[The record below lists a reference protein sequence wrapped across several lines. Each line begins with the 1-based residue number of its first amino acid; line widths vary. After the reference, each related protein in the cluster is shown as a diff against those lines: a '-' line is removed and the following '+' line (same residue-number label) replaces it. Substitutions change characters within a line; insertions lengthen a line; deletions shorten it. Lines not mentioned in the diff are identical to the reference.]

1 MANRI
6 PDFESL
12 YDQNA
17 QMVLNLC
24 YRMVGDEQTARDL
37 AQDIWLKIFQKLDTF
52 EGKSA
57 VSTWIYRIA
66 LNHLYNFFKQEKRRK
81 WHQILEQDLRQVFTG
96 SDNSLEQRND
106 SEETGPHSRLE
117 KKERE
122 KIVWRC
128 IQQLPPKQ
136 RIPLILFRYEALSYQ
151 EIATVL
157 NISLQ
162 AVESR
167 LHRAKR
173 KLQKLLE
180 PFLDEM

>member
-1 MANRI
+1 MEKKKK
-6 PDFESL
+6 DFEL
-12 YDQNA
+12 IYDQNA

-24 YRMVGDEQTARDL
+24 YRMTGDEQSARDL

-66 LNHLYNFFKQEKRRK
+66 LNHIYNYFKQEKRRK
-81 WHQILEQDLRQVFTG
+81 WHQILEQDLRQIFTKE
-96 SDNSLEQRND
+96 DHSLEQRSD
-106 SEETGPHSRLE
+106 SEESGPLSKLE

-128 IQQLPPKQ
+128 IQKLPPKQ
-136 RIPLILFRYEALSYQ
+136 RIPFILFRYESLSYQ
-151 EIATVL
+151 EIATLL
-157 NISLQ
+157 NLSLA

-167 LHRAKR
+167 LHRAKQN
-173 KLQKLLE
+173 LQKLLE
-180 PFLDEM
+180 PYLEEI